1 MYNVKCSNVILFY
14 FKVMMD
20 VLDLQVSMEEIHTL
34 NDDLRTVWNKEGVIC
49 TVPKCPN
56 HDYNFKNLRSFKT
69 HLSKVHVSL
78 KKLYKSSNCKKKRS
92 KPNVRRNL
100 NSSMLRK
107 SNLPLSQSQIKTLS
121 INNDLSHRSFPSQI
135 KKLN

>member
-56 HDYNFKNLRSFKT
+56 HDYNFKTLRNFKT
-69 HLSKVHVSL
+69 HLSFLLKNCIKVQIV
-78 KKLYKSSNCKKKRS
+78 KKS
-92 KPNVRRNL
+92 
-100 NSSMLRK
+100 
-107 SNLPLSQSQIKTLS
+107 
-121 INNDLSHRSFPSQI
+121 DPSQT
-135 KKLN
+135 

>member
-56 HDYNFKNLRSFKT
+56 HDYNFKTLRSFKT

-78 KKLYKSSNCKKKRS
+78 KKLYKSSIVKKS
-92 KPNVRRNL
+92 
-100 NSSMLRK
+100 
-107 SNLPLSQSQIKTLS
+107 
-121 INNDLSHRSFPSQI
+121 DPSQT
-135 KKLN
+135 